1 VGRVGVT
8 TVSSLVSSPVRRHGV
23 TARRKA
29 MVEVR
34 PGRGETGGPPGEARE
49 AGPVGAVRGAEGE
62 TQSGVVKVD
71 SRLRG
76 KVH

>member
-1 VGRVGVT
+1 
-8 TVSSLVSSPVRRHGV
+8 
-23 TARRKA
+23 

-49 AGPVGAVRGAEGE
+49 AGPVGAGRGAEGE